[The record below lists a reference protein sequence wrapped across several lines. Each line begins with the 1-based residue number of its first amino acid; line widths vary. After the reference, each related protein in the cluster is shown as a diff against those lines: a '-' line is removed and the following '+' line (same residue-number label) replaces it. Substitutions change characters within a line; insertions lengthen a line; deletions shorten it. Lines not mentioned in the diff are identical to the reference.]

1 MFNSEIWVIFAPR
14 KTFNTMAKK
23 KKNEKTVSVRCN
35 NCAFYSDEKK
45 CCFREG
51 GKLFNVKPL
60 EGELLEATHDC
71 GQFEE
76 ARYVLTPKGI
86 LSLALS
92 NAGIE
97 ISTSELNEVWGYFA
111 DTMERSGYI
120 KHDEEN
126 DGDKA

>member
-1 MFNSEIWVIFAPR
+1 
-14 KTFNTMAKK
+14 MAKK
-23 KKNEKTVSVRCN
+23 KKNEKSASVKCS

-71 GQFEE
+71 MQFEE
-76 ARYVLTPKGI
+76 AKYVLTPKGI

-92 NAGIE
+92 EAGIE
-97 ISTSELNEVWGYFA
+97 LSQGKLDEVWNHFA
-111 DTMERSGYI
+111 DTMEKCGYV
-120 KHDEEN
+120 KHDK
-126 DGDKA
+126 DGNEA